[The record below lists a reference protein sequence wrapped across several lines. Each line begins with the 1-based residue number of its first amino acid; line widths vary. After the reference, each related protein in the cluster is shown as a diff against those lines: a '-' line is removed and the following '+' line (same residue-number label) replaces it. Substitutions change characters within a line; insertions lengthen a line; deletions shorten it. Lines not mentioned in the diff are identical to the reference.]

1 MSFDWQNVFAL
12 AIVALA
18 IGYVGQ
24 GVWRMV
30 RAMNGKSSGGSCG
43 GCGSCSAN
51 SAKQLVEIELP
62 TPK

>member
-1 MSFDWQNVFAL
+1 MTFDSQNIVAL

-18 IGYVGQ
+18 VGYVGR
-24 GVWRMV
+24 GLWRMV

-51 SAKQLVEIELP
+51 SAKQQIEIELP
-62 TPK
+62 AAK